1 MRQSMWLVIVGGSFL
16 MAYAARRRSCGDGD
30 DNDDEEVEEAAPE
43 DTTFAPMVARKEAWL
58 SEKVV
63 ERVCLGNGAGDLDSV
78 VSAVVAGYLYGG
90 VAVARFPR
98 GDLALRRDAE
108 AVLSHDA
115 RTFGGTAASAA
126 VAFYG
131 EGLAGDGS
139 CEVVL
144 TDHNRFDDDDVE
156 LRAFASGAE
165 VVAVLDHHRDELRHL
180 EAPVRDREVDPA
192 LGSCSSL
199 LAERLVAS
207 GAVPERVAA
216 LLLSAIAVDCRGFA
230 DKFAGTKFV
239 DRDVRAGH
247 ALLDALGARCP
258 AGSPRDAAALRAR
271 ALPERCRVLGATT
284 VGDAAKRLL
293 KARKDV
299 SSLDAAQLLRLDYK
313 QARAGDLKVGAAS
326 IMAPMSDFA
335 RRAGGPSRLAAALAD
350 FADARGV
357 DVLFAMT
364 SAEGGA
370 KALAHVAPRRPDL
383 LKPLERK
390 LEAVP
395 AGLPAD
401 LLENP
406 LFATQGL
413 VTRGFEASF
422 ADLDGGGPRWS
433 PINGNATR
441 KTVLPA
447 VLHCLES

>member
-1 MRQSMWLVIVGGSFL
+1 MWLVILGGSFL
-16 MAYAARRRSCGDGD
+16 MAYAVARRRSCGEEEEEE
-30 DNDDEEVEEAAPE
+30 EEVEVEKAAPE
-43 DTTFAPMVARKEAWL
+43 DTTFAPMAARKEAWL

-115 RTFGGTAASAA
+115 QTFGGTAASAA
-126 VAFYG
+126 LAFYG

-156 LRAFASGAE
+156 LRAFASGAK

-199 LAERLVAS
+199 LAERLLAS

-216 LLLSAIAVDCRGFA
+216 LVLSAIAVDCRGFA

-271 ALPERCRVLGATT
+271 ALPERGRVLGALT

-293 KARKDV
+293 RARKDV

-335 RRAGGPSRLAAALAD
+335 RRAGGASRLAAALAD

-383 LKPLERK
+383 LAPLERK
-390 LEAVP
+390 LEAAP

-413 VTRGFEASF
+413 LTRGFEASF